1 MKMFTDVY
9 IQMSLHSEIYIL
21 LPCIWLLGCG
31 ACSHVMPLIKFAV
44 CQILL
49 HIIIVVI
56 YFTFQRSM
64 IGNKTF
70 GYGTSHNTK
79 YSSFC
84 YIKIN

>member
-1 MKMFTDVY
+1 MKMITDVC
-9 IQMSLHSEIYIL
+9 IQLSLHPEIYIL
-21 LPCIWLLGCG
+21 LSCIWLLGYC
-31 ACSHVMPLIKFAV
+31 AYSHVMLLMKFAV
-44 CQILL
+44 CQMLPRVID
-49 HIIIVVI
+49 IVI

-70 GYGTSHNTK
+70 GFGTSHNTK